1 MIMSQLIV
9 SEPLASRIRAIAR
22 QQKRPEA
29 ELLADLV
36 ERYEPKGDPRH
47 LPPRPADSLTDAD
60 IEIPVDISLAGSE
73 KIEEYR
79 AATRKIAPK
88 LYRIARRYWLKVGDT
103 ERLALTDEELDKLFW
118 LIDHEGIP
126 RFKSEKDSVHL
137 PPDPFDKIIGS
148 IDTDQTNLSTTV
160 RESVDAYYE
169 NKYGRFD

>member
-1 MIMSQLIV
+1 MGQLIV

-47 LPPRPADSLTDAD
+47 LPPRPAESLTDAD
-60 IEIPVDISLAGSE
+60 IELPPDTTEPTDVE
-73 KIEEYR
+73 QYR
-79 AATRKIAPK
+79 AAIRSLRPK

-103 ERLALTDEELDKLFW
+103 ERLALTDEELDKVFW

-126 RFKSEKDSVHL
+126 RFKSEKDDVHL
-137 PPDPFDKIIGS
+137 PPDPLETLVNLFADSKV
-148 IDTDQTNLSTTV
+148 TDASTSV
-160 RESVDAYYE
+160 RETMAR
-169 NKYGRFD
+169 KYGRPD

>member
-1 MIMSQLIV
+1 MAQLIV

-36 ERYEPKGDPRH
+36 ERYEPKGDPHH
-47 LPPRPADSLTDAD
+47 LPPRPAESLTDAD
-60 IEIPVDISLAGSE
+60 IEIPDYVT
-73 KIEEYR
+73 KVEEYR
-79 AATRKIAPK
+79 AAARRLRPK

-103 ERLALTDEELDKLFW
+103 ERLALTDEELDKVFW

-137 PPDPFDKIIGS
+137 PPDPLEKLVDLFADSRI
-148 IDTDQTNLSTTV
+148 TDASTSV
-160 RESVDAYYE
+160 RETMAM
-169 NKYGRFD
+169 KYARSD